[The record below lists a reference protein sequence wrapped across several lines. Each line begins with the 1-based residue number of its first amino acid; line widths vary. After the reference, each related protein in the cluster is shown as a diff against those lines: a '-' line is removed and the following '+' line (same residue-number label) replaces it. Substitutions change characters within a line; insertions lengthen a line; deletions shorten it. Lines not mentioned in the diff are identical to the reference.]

1 MNNLIAK
8 RHDIKIISTF
18 RQNVAKFIV
27 LEKKHE
33 NTKLKTNDG
42 ENFIQKY

>member
-27 LEKKHE
+27 LEKSMKMQNVKIE
-33 NTKLKTNDG
+33 N
-42 ENFIQKY
+42 